1 MSWNA
6 IAESDVLTALSPAE
20 QAKLTAIQGAT
31 DNLPTILTRAV
42 NACRS
47 AVISGGGQIDQPNT
61 VPDLF
66 RREVI
71 TIALWD
77 WITSIPKLSETMAN
91 KQRQSMY
98 DKAIERQDK
107 IATGEL
113 KVDVPGT
120 PLVTAAP
127 GYAVSTPRPGRHVR
141 TDSFDKLGA
150 T

>member
-1 MSWNA
+1 MWNV
-6 IAESDVLTALSPAE
+6 IQETDVLTALSPAE
-20 QAKLTAIQGAT
+20 QAKLTAIQGST
-31 DNLPTILTRAV
+31 DNLPAILTRAV

-47 AVISGGGQIDQPNT
+47 AVISGGGQIDQVGL

-77 WITSIPKLSETMAN
+77 WITSIPKLTETMAN

-113 KVDVPGT
+113 KVDVPT
-120 PLVTAAP
+120 NVLVTTAP
-127 GYAVSTPRPGRHVR
+127 GYAVTTPRTGRHVS
-141 TDSFDKLGA
+141 TNSFDKLGA